1 MADSLVTDMTAPVGK
16 AEASRDGST
25 DSIGSS
31 PEPGLAE
38 TYTQEEP
45 QQQKRKGG
53 RKPIYATSEERKQ
66 RNRQA
71 QAAFRERRT
80 EYIKQLES
88 TIKHHEETLQN
99 LQNSHRNAAD
109 ECLMLRYKNSLLERV
124 LLEKG
129 IDVQAELRA
138 KTGSPNLGPTRA
150 PVSAQNSP
158 NQAPLQQRAILNR
171 QQQRRSLQ
179 GPPKTDGCN
188 GLPMIQ
194 PDGPIQR
201 SPLSQPTPGSHLSS
215 PAQSATRSPNFMP
228 HGQSTSPN
236 FGPMAPQQQPL
247 RPQPPRSSFA
257 PMMPGPQRPSLVT
270 NQSQSNGISSAST
283 VGTSGSG
290 ITQSSGPSS
299 YYQTQF
305 TDHMSQLEQEYEEQ
319 ADSYDHDEP
328 SDQSAGP
335 GPFPQQQNFPA
346 TNNMPPPMAPSQNPP
361 FPTSA
366 PLAPND
372 GGQVFNGINNQLFDP
387 YDPMLDADPFGLSAS
402 MHFPTMYESR

>member
-1 MADSLVTDMTAPVGK
+1 MSATIAHPFDM
-16 AEASRDGST
+16 SR
-25 DSIGSS
+25 IG
-31 PEPGLAE
+31 L
-38 TYTQEEP
+38 T
-45 QQQKRKGG
+45 KR
-53 RKPIYATSEERKQ
+53 RKIYATSEERKQ

-138 KTGSPNLGPTRA
+138 KTGSPNLGPTRPA
-150 PVSAQNSP
+150 GAAHASP
-158 NQAPLQQRAILNR
+158 NQPPLQQRAILNR

-179 GPPKTDGCN
+179 GPPKVDGAN

-228 HGQSTSPN
+228 QGHSVSPN
-236 FGPMAPQQQPL
+236 FGPIPPQQQQQQQQQQL
-247 RPQPPRSSFA
+247 RPQPPRSNFNH
-257 PMMPGPQRPSLVT
+257 MMAGPQRPVT
-270 NQSQSNGISSAST
+270 NQAPANGIQGASS
-283 VGTSGSG
+283 VGPGANG
-290 ITQSSGPSS
+290 ITQSSGPSF
-299 YYQTQF
+299 YQTQYS
-305 TDHMSQLEQEYEEQ
+305 DHMTQLGKLTPIFPSLEQEYDEQ
-319 ADSYDHDEP
+319 ADNYEHDEP

-335 GPFPQQQNFPA
+335 GPFPHHNFPPA
-346 TNNMPPPMAPSQNPP
+346 NSMPPPMPPAQNPP
-361 FPTSA
+361 FPSPA
-366 PLAPND
+366 SLAPND
-372 GGQVFNGINNQLFDP
+372 GNQSFNNMNHLFDP